1 MSTFRAKKK
10 GKSGHGFHEVDI
22 GLDKRVDIVVQN
34 NMNKINNIQKSGHLV
49 GQHFGHDVQKL
60 MTMDRRTSVYKR
72 YLSPSHDL
80 FVLF

>member
-34 NMNKINNIQKSGHLV
+34 NMNKINNIQKVDIWLDNILDMMS
-49 GQHFGHDVQKL
+49 
-60 MTMDRRTSVYKR
+60 RN
-72 YLSPSHDL
+72 
-80 FVLF
+80 